1 MRRVEL
7 WGGAAKNDTRRRDIF
22 GAITVERRLCE
33 TTFNLGDDAF
43 SLSHGEDDSLSLS
56 YREDESQ
63 YVRKHAIR
71 GKCHIRS

>member
-1 MRRVEL
+1 M
-7 WGGAAKNDTRRRDIF
+7 GGAAKNDTRRSDIF

-33 TTFNLGDDAF
+33 TTFNVGDDAF

-63 YVRKHAIR
+63 HVEKACDTWKVSYRYIGHAH
-71 GKCHIRS
+71 G